1 MDVLW
6 GIRIID
12 GPVYAT
18 FLVAS
23 AAFVLY
29 LLIRKPTPRW
39 IVTALLG
46 MLGGAVVAVALFFLV
61 NALDVFGTPLP
72 RQVAFWLM
80 GTFAALGLAL
90 VNLWASH
97 WWRKVLALIGIV
109 IFAITGTLGVNAY
122 YGLDP
127 TLGSLF
133 GISTAGKIDIDQPVN
148 TSAPDPTQPLYET
161 WKPPADMPKTGQQG
175 SQVIPS
181 SGFDAR
187 PAGIYLPPAALV
199 KNPPRLPV
207 VIFMMGY
214 PGNPDPEYIGGVL
227 DTYAAEHQGLAPIAV
242 VADQIGT
249 KGDPACEDSNT
260 FGAAETYITKDVPAW
275 IRTHLNV
282 LHSPA
287 AWTIGGYS
295 NGGACAFKYAAEHPD
310 QYGNLLVV
318 SGDEYP
324 GVEIQR
330 QTIDQV
336 FGGSTAAFDAAKP
349 TSILAANPGR
359 YANLTAVFTVGGND
373 PTFIPGVERNAQAA
387 EAAGMRT
394 TYYVVPGAGHVVDA
408 LDGGLT
414 KDFEILYPLLGLSR
428 Q

>member
-1 MDVLW
+1 MDLVW

-12 GPVYAT
+12 GPVYWT

-23 AAFVLY
+23 AAFALY

-39 IVTALLG
+39 IATALIAL
-46 MLGGAVVAVALFFLV
+46 LGGAVLAAGVFFLA
-61 NALDVFGTPLP
+61 NALDLFGTPLP
-72 RQVAFWLM
+72 HQVAFWMM
-80 GTFAALGLAL
+80 GTFAAIGLGI
-90 VNLWASH
+90 VNLWRAR
-97 WWRKVLALIGIV
+97 WWRRTLAAIGIV
-109 IFAITGTLGVNAY
+109 VFAITGTLGVNAY

-133 GISTAGKIDIDQPVN
+133 GISTTKKIDLHPVN
-148 TSAPDPTQPLYET
+148 TSAPDPTSPLYQT
-161 WKPPADMPKTGQQG
+161 WKPPADMPKAGKQG

-199 KNPPRLPV
+199 KNAPPLPV

-214 PGNPDPEYIGGVL
+214 PGNPDPQYIGGVL
-227 DTYAAEHQGLAPIAV
+227 DSYAAEHDGLAPIAV

-249 KGDPACEDSNT
+249 QGDPACADSKT

-282 LHSPA
+282 LKDSKY
-287 AWTIGGYS
+287 WTIGGYS
-295 NGGACAFKYAAEHPD
+295 NGGACSFKYAAQYPD
-310 QYGNLLVV
+310 QFRNLLVV

-324 GVEIQR
+324 GVEIQQ
-330 QTIDQV
+330 QTVAQV
-336 FGGSTAAFDAAKP
+336 FDGSTSAFDAAKP
-349 TSILAANPGR
+349 TSILTANPGR
-359 YANLTAVFTVGGND
+359 YAATTAVFTVGGND
-373 PTFIPGVERNAQAA
+373 PTFVPGVQRNADAA
-387 EAAGMRT
+387 KAAGMMT

-408 LDGGLT
+408 LEGGLT
-414 KDFEILYPLLGLSR
+414 KDFQILYPVLGLSR
-428 Q
+428 P